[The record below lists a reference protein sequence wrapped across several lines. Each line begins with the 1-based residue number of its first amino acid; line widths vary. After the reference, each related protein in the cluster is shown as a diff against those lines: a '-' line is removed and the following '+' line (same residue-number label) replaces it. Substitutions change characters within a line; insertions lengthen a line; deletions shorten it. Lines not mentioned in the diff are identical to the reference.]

1 MVRNFKD
8 HAVTYPGRYLAGMEV
23 PAFGSVAALIT
34 WLNENPQMVL
44 SPDFGAIIQAGTKNN
59 AENLNEA
66 QKDSLIYLPATR
78 TNGGLVDRYVHSA
91 AELDAMF
98 INPACGIFGAKA
110 LFVPSASNTLAAPVI
125 KVGETDFTICIA
137 NTPVGVNYLHANKC
151 YLMLLD
157 VGVQKANLVQLEIT
171 NSDTIIALTNRVTA
185 LETIKTRREY
195 LGRRLSP
202 GWGSPAIW
210 TLPKQHQFVTI
221 IAGSTSDSTAAAGT
235 YMDLSNASNLTYL
248 VEIYEEVGIWY
259 IRAIIENDTGPSVEA
274 KIEVGASDISL
285 YLNENIGPDAFIA
298 FTEIVID

>member
-171 NSDTIIALTNRVTA
+171 DSTVMKDVLTRLST
-185 LETIKTRREY
+185 LETIHSKRKLLLRT
-195 LGRRLSP
+195 P
-202 GWGSPAIW
+202 
-210 TLPKQHQFVTI
+210 V
-221 IAGSTSDSTAAAGT
+221 AAGT
-235 YMDLSNASNLTYL
+235 EYNIPIELVPQIITICAHISDTGTVAAETYLDISNGIMYREYKVELFLVGGELKMKSLQETDTSDTVQVKFSIANKTLTYIQYTTNTNAIM
-248 VEIYEEVGIWY
+248 VVSEVF
-259 IRAIIENDTGPSVEA
+259 
-274 KIEVGASDISL
+274 L
-285 YLNENIGPDAFIA
+285 
-298 FTEIVID
+298 